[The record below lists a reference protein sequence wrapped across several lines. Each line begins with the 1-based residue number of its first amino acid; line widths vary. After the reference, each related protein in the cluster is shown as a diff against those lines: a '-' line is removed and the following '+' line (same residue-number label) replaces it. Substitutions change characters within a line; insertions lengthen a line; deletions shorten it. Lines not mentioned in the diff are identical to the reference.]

1 MKNNVEHCVEHR
13 IERHVE
19 HYVEHHVEL
28 IYQYNIM
35 RIPNYE

>member
-13 IERHVE
+13 VERHVE